1 MAADFTPFTQAL
13 KARVLSATTGH
24 ETSHFRAVGN
34 SNAPVPKSL
43 AAEAPPSSDGSAVPH
58 AAVNIELKRD
68 GDRVS
73 QIRIH
78 CRCGELIEIECDY

>member
-1 MAADFTPFTQAL
+1 
-13 KARVLSATTGH
+13 
-24 ETSHFRAVGN
+24 
-34 SNAPVPKSL
+34 L

-68 GDRVS
+68 GDHVS